1 MNDRILPITPSMTYG
16 QMRLAVSQNT
26 DIWVYSRHL
35 PDPRMGCYDEDTQTI
50 AIDIDLKYVQKRCTL
65 VHELMHWKH
74 GDQSCP
80 GVASS
85 KIERRARKDTA
96 LYLIDPMEYATLE
109 GMYEGNKYK
118 IASELNLTVQVVEDY
133 MQMLHDFG

>member
-1 MNDRILPITPSMTYG
+1 MTDRILPITPSMTYG

-65 VHELMHWKH
+65 VHGHKNRTH
-74 GDQSCP
+74 SDQSTHRNP
-80 GVASS
+80 T
-85 KIERRARKDTA
+85 RKKTRKSLKRKHA
-96 LYLIDPMEYATLE
+96 NAAI
-109 GMYEGNKYK
+109 
-118 IASELNLTVQVVEDY
+118 
-133 MQMLHDFG
+133 